1 MAVLLLNTKNMTPIK
16 LVVFDIA
23 GTTVKDAGNIKEAF
37 ASACADFNISIPDDA
52 INKVMGWRKIDAI
65 KMLLQQYHPSVL
77 ENNADLIEQIHKNFT
92 SRMVDF
98 YNNDET
104 LVPLPHAVNTFAALR
119 QQGIKVALNT
129 GFSKII
135 TTAILKKLQ
144 WEETVIDAVISSDEV
159 PEGRPHAFMIKALM
173 QQFNINNPAAVAK
186 VGDTEV
192 DVLEGRNSECGKVI
206 SVTTGAYT
214 RQELVPYSPD
224 YIIDSLETVASLI
237 LEA

>member
-1 MAVLLLNTKNMTPIK
+1 MTPIL

-23 GTTVKDAGNIKEAF
+23 GTTVKDAGHVKEAF
-37 ASACADFNISIPDDA
+37 ANACADYNIHIPDDA

-65 KMLLQQYHPSVL
+65 KMLLQQYHPIDL
-77 ENNADLIEQIHKNFT
+77 ENNAALIEQIHKNFT
-92 SRMVDF
+92 SRMVNF
-98 YNNDET
+98 YNYDET
-104 LVPLPHAVNTFAALR
+104 LAPLPYALYTFTTLR

-144 WEETVIDAVISSDEV
+144 WDETIIDAVISSDEV

-173 QQFNINNPAAVAK
+173 QQFNINNSAAVAK

-214 RQELVPYSPD
+214 RQELVPYAPD
-224 YIIDSLETVASLI
+224 YIIDSLETAASLI

>member
-1 MAVLLLNTKNMTPIK
+1 MTPIK

-23 GTTVKDAGNIKEAF
+23 GTTVKDAGNVKEAF

-65 KMLLQQYHPSVL
+65 KMLLQYHPIAL
-77 ENNADLIEQIHKNFT
+77 ENKADLVAQIHKSFT
-92 SRMVDF
+92 SRMVNF

-104 LVPLPHAVNTFAALR
+104 LAPLPYALYTFTTLR

-144 WEETVIDAVISSDEV
+144 WNETIIDAVISSDEV

-206 SVTTGAYT
+206 SVTTGAYS

-224 YIIDSLETVASLI
+224 HIIDSLETVASLI

>member
-1 MAVLLLNTKNMTPIK
+1 MTPIK

-23 GTTVKDAGNIKEAF
+23 GTTVKDAGNVKEAF

-65 KMLLQQYHPSVL
+65 KMLLLQYHPIAL
-77 ENNADLIEQIHKNFT
+77 ENKADLVAQIHKSFT
-92 SRMVDF
+92 SRMVNF

-104 LVPLPHAVNTFAALR
+104 LAPLPYALYTFTTLR

-144 WEETVIDAVISSDEV
+144 WDETIIDAVISSDEV
-159 PEGRPHAFMIKALM
+159 PEGRPQACMIKALM

-206 SVTTGAYT
+206 SVTTGAYS

-224 YIIDSLETVASLI
+224 HIIDSLETVASLI

>member
-1 MAVLLLNTKNMTPIK
+1 MTPIQ

-23 GTTVKDAGNIKEAF
+23 GTTVKDAGNVKEAF
-37 ASACADFNISIPDDA
+37 ANACADYYIHIPDDA

-65 KMLLQQYHPSVL
+65 KMLLQQYHAEAL
-77 ENNADLIEQIHKNFT
+77 ENNAALIEQIHENFT

-98 YNNDET
+98 YNHDET
-104 LVPLPHAVNTFAALR
+104 LAPLPHTLSTFSALR
-119 QQGIKVALNT
+119 QQGIRVALNT
-129 GFSKII
+129 GFSKVI
-135 TTAILKKLQ
+135 TNAILKKLH
-144 WEETVIDAVISSDEV
+144 WDETIIDAVISSDEV
-159 PEGRPHAFMIKALM
+159 PEGRPQPYMIKTLM

-192 DVLEGRNSECGKVI
+192 DILEGRNSECGKVI

-214 RQELVPYSPD
+214 RQELIPYAPD
-224 YIIDSLETVASLI
+224 YIIDSLETAASLI

>member
-1 MAVLLLNTKNMTPIK
+1 MIPIQ

-23 GTTVKDAGNIKEAF
+23 GTTVKDAGNVKEAF
-37 ASACADFNISIPDDA
+37 TNACADFNIQIPDDA

-65 KMLLQQYHPSVL
+65 KMLLQQYHAGVL
-77 ENNADLIEQIHKNFT
+77 ENNAALIEQIHENFT
-92 SRMVDF
+92 NRMVDF
-98 YNNDET
+98 YNHDET
-104 LVPLPHAVNTFAALR
+104 LAPLPYALSTFAALR

-129 GFSKII
+129 GFSKVI

-144 WEETVIDAVISSDEV
+144 WDETIIDAVISSDEV
-159 PEGRPHAFMIKALM
+159 PEGRPHPYMIKTLM
-173 QQFNINNPAAVAK
+173 QQLNINNPAAVAK

-224 YIIDSLETVASLI
+224 YIIDSLEPAASLI